1 VSETAA
7 LVVRHQLICHPQ
19 RDHFDGV
26 TIIAVA
32 PPHLTG
38 RPNDPNHVMANG

>member
-1 VSETAA
+1 
-7 LVVRHQLICHPQ
+7 VRHQLICHPQ

-32 PPHLTG
+32 HRIVTVRHFDRIL
-38 RPNDPNHVMANG
+38 VMANG